1 MMKAR
6 VLLID
11 DHPLF
16 VDGFAMM
23 LRHSKPEWTLESTS
37 TTSEALFILRQGTD
51 FDLIIVD
58 VQLPEHDGFETLG
71 LIAEFCPCAPRMM
84 MSGREDGLA
93 QLRARQAGA
102 SGFAVKASPP
112 ETILATIDSVLA
124 GQPHFAQGHC
134 AGDQPPALSPRQ
146 TEVMDLLA
154 AGCANKEIRYR
165 LSIAERTVRAHLTE
179 IFNTLGVTS
188 RVQAIIRARELGL
201 IE

>member
-1 MMKAR
+1 MNTR

-23 LRHSKPEWTLESTS
+23 LRKSRPEWTLESTS
-37 TTSEALFILRQGTD
+37 STIEALALLRQRAD

-71 LIAEFCPCAPRMM
+71 LIAEFCPSAPRMM

-93 QLRARQAGA
+93 QLRAQQAGA
-102 SGFAVKASPP
+102 RGFVVKASPP

-124 GQPHFAQGHC
+124 GQPHFARGC
-134 AGDQPPALSPRQ
+134 GAGDPTPALSPRQ
-146 TEVMDLLA
+146 TEVMELLA
-154 AGCANKEIRYR
+154 TGCANKEIRFR
-165 LSIAERTVRAHLTE
+165 LNIAERTVRAHLTE
-179 IFNTLGVTS
+179 IFNTLGVNS

-201 IE
+201 LE

>member
-1 MMKAR
+1 MKAK

-23 LRHSKPEWTLESTS
+23 LRQSKPDWTLESTS
-37 TTSEALFILRQGTD
+37 TTAEALVLLRQGCD

-58 VQLPEHDGFETLG
+58 VQLPEHDGFETLS
-71 LIAEFCPCAPRMM
+71 LIAEFCPNAPRMM
-84 MSGREDGLA
+84 MSGREDSLA
-93 QLRARQAGA
+93 QVRARQAGA
-102 SGFAVKASPP
+102 RGFVIKASPP
-112 ETILATIDSVLA
+112 DTILATIDDILA
-124 GQPHFAQGHC
+124 GQPHFAQGRG
-134 AGDQPPALSPRQ
+134 AGDPVPPLSPRQ
-146 TEVMDLLA
+146 TEVMELLA

-179 IFNTLGVTS
+179 IFNTLGVNS

>member
-1 MMKAR
+1 MNTR

-23 LRHSKPEWTLESTS
+23 LRKSRAEWTLESTS
-37 TTSEALFILRQGTD
+37 STIEALALLRQRAD

-71 LIAEFCPCAPRMM
+71 LIAEFCPSAPRMM

-93 QLRARQAGA
+93 QLRAQQAGA
-102 SGFAVKASPP
+102 RGFVVKASPP

-124 GQPHFAQGHC
+124 GQPHFARGC
-134 AGDQPPALSPRQ
+134 GAGDPTPALSPRQ
-146 TEVMDLLA
+146 TEVMELLA
-154 AGCANKEIRYR
+154 TGCANKEIRFR
-165 LSIAERTVRAHLTE
+165 LNIAERTVRAHLTE
-179 IFNTLGVTS
+179 IFNTLGVNS

-201 IE
+201 LE

>member
-1 MMKAR
+1 MKTR

-23 LRHSKPEWTLESTS
+23 LRKSRPEWILESSSS
-37 TTSEALFILRQGTD
+37 TAEALAVLRRGVD

-71 LIAEFCPCAPRMM
+71 LIAEFCPSAPRMM

-93 QLRARQAGA
+93 QLRAQQAGA
-102 SGFAVKASPP
+102 RGFVVKASPP
-112 ETILATIDSVLA
+112 ETILATIDGVLA
-124 GQPHFAQGHC
+124 GQPHFARGYGSC
-134 AGDQPPALSPRQ
+134 DAKPALSPRQ
-146 TEVMDLLA
+146 TEVMELLA
-154 AGCANKEIRYR
+154 IGCANKEIRYR
-165 LSIAERTVRAHLTE
+165 LNIAERTVRAHLTE
-179 IFNTLGVTS
+179 IFNVLGVNS
-188 RVQAIIRARELGL
+188 RVQAILRARELGL